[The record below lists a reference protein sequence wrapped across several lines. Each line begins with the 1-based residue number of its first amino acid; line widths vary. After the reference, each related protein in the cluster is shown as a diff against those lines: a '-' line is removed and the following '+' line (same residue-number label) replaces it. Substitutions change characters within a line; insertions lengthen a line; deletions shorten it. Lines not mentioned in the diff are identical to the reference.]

1 MADLTNFPSTDDLNR
16 RLAQRIIT
24 ELQKGITS
32 KGKASLVVSGGKT
45 PLGLFKL
52 LSQQPLE
59 WDKVT
64 ITLADERWVDC
75 HDEASNERLVR
86 ENLIQDQAATAQFVS
101 LKNDSLTPFDGA
113 AGIEKSLK
121 DIVKPFDVVILGMG
135 DDGHTASL
143 FPGAENLFPALDM
156 KSKKLCMGMTPLTA
170 PLDRLTLTLP
180 ALLNSRQIF
189 LHLVG
194 ENKRVVYH
202 QAQEGNDVNEMPV
215 RAIIHQTQ
223 TPVDVFWSA

>member
-75 HDEASNERLVR
+75 HDEASNEKLVR

-101 LKNDSLTPFDGA
+101 LKNGSLTPFDGA

>member
-1 MADLTNFPSTDDLNR
+1 MANFTNFPSTDDLNR
-16 RLAQRIIT
+16 RLAQQVVN
-24 ELQKGITS
+24 ELQKGIDS

-52 LSQQPLE
+52 LSQQPLD
-59 WDKVT
+59 WKKVT
-64 ITLADERWVDC
+64 ITLADERWVDEQ
-75 HDEASNERLVR
+75 DDASNAKLVR
-86 ENLIQDQAATAQFVS
+86 QHLLQDQAAAANFVS
-101 LKNDSLTPFDGA
+101 LKSASLTPFDGA
-113 AGIEKSLK
+113 KEIELSLK
-121 DIVKPFDVVILGMG
+121 SIERPFDVVILGMG

-156 KSKKLCMGMTPLTA
+156 NSKRLCMGMTPLTA

-180 ALLNSRQIF
+180 ALLNSRHIF

-194 ENKRVVYH
+194 ENKRAVYR

-215 RAIIHQTQ
+215 RSIIHQTQ

>member
-1 MADLTNFPSTDDLNR
+1 MANFTNFPSTDDLNR
-16 RLAQRIIT
+16 RLAQRIIA
-24 ELQKGITS
+24 ELQQGINS

-45 PLGLFKL
+45 PLALFKL
-52 LSQQPLE
+52 LSQQSLSWE
-59 WDKVT
+59 KVT

-75 HDEASNERLVR
+75 HDDASNEKLVR
-86 ENLIQDQAATAQFVS
+86 ENLLQDHAAVANFVS
-101 LKNDSLTPFDGA
+101 LKNASATPFEGA
-113 AGIEKSLK
+113 QGIEKSLK
-121 DIVKPFDVVILGMG
+121 TIAKPFDVVILGMG

-143 FPGAENLFPALDM
+143 FPKAENLLPALDM
-156 KSKKLCMGMTPLTA
+156 KSKHLCMGMTPLTA

-194 ENKRVVYH
+194 ENKRAVFH
-202 QAQEGNDVNEMPV
+202 QAQAGDDLNEMPV

>member
-75 HDEASNERLVR
+75 HDEASNEKLVR

>member
-1 MADLTNFPSTDDLNR
+1 MANFTNFPSTDDLNR

-24 ELQKGITS
+24 ELQKGIDT

-52 LSQQPLE
+52 LSQQPFAWE
-59 WDKVT
+59 KVT
-64 ITLADERWVDC
+64 ITLADERWVDS
-75 HDEASNERLVR
+75 DDDASNEKFVR
-86 ENLIQDQAATAQFVS
+86 QHLLQDHAATAHFVS
-101 LKNDSLTPFDGA
+101 LKNESLTPFDGA
-113 AGIEKSLK
+113 EGIEKNLK
-121 DIVKPFDVVILGMG
+121 HIEKPFDVVILGMG

-156 KSKKLCMGMTPLTA
+156 SSKRLCMGMTPLTA

-180 ALLNSRQIF
+180 ALLNSHQIF

-194 ENKRVVYH
+194 DNKRAVYQ
-202 QAQEGNDVNEMPV
+202 QAQKGDDVNEMPV
-215 RAIIHQTQ
+215 RAVIHQTQ